1 MSLQMFLTE
10 QASHHK
16 TCDTDLQRA
25 RAVTISSI
33 RRLRLLTEPRL
44 TASLPTTMLVQK
56 ASMTLFTLRLT
67 RPPGGLNAQ
76 HLTPAGWTWDQG
88 QVGVVGCMGTV
99 KEMAPQVRTSK
110 LTG

>member
-1 MSLQMFLTE
+1 MLTDAWPTTSLQLLLSE
-10 QASHHK
+10 QASHLN
-16 TCDTDLQRA
+16 TCDADLQRA

-56 ASMTLFTLRLT
+56 GSMTLFTLRLT

-76 HLTPAGWTWDQG
+76 HLTPAG
-88 QVGVVGCMGTV
+88 
-99 KEMAPQVRTSK
+99 RN
-110 LTG
+110 